1 MTDSR
6 FAVYLIPPYPLS
18 KGISEAHYLLHKQF
32 GFSAADRFPVHCT
45 IKGFFKKND
54 QPTSQLQSE
63 LDHFFLNQPAIPV
76 SAEDLRVDPIGFGLS
91 LMTLDGK
98 PNSSFLEF
106 RERVVGITRP
116 YIADDC
122 DFKDHDLGRSFHP
135 HITISFRGIPNELY
149 GNVLAWMEAGPDLKG
164 PCLADTFHFME
175 VFSKDWSG
183 SWWDTLTWR
192 LIQSWRLSP
201 EK

>member
-18 KGISEAHYLLHKQF
+18 KGISEVHYLLSKQF
-32 GFSAADRFPVHCT
+32 GFAAADRFPVHCT

-54 QPTSQLQSE
+54 QPTSQLQNE
-63 LDHFFLNQPAIPV
+63 LDRFFLNQPAIPV
-76 SAEDLRVDPIGFGLS
+76 SADDLRVDPIGFGLS

-98 PNSSFLEF
+98 PNSPFLEF
-106 RERVVGITRP
+106 REKVVGITRP

-122 DFKDHDLGRSFHP
+122 DFKDHDLGRPFHP
-135 HITISFRGIPNELY
+135 HITFSFRDIPNELY
-149 GNVLAWMEAGPDLKG
+149 DDVLAWMEAGPDLKG
-164 PCLADTFHFME
+164 PFLADTFHFME